1 MAGRFDI
8 TQRST
13 CWRIVLAALM
23 LLSCCDVAGA
33 VNVRRGRRGEWRRQQ
48 EALSAIDLSMPPID
62 FDSLQDVVIEPEV
75 RTVVDQLDSEDF
87 TQREAASDALRSKD
101 QWRQQIYALLAG
113 ETLSVEQRC
122 RLLQVVRDQLVNTP
136 RGALGIEMAP
146 LLPMRGEPLEIRIV
160 DLIAGLPA
168 ERVLQVGDRILA
180 IDRQPLFLEDDLQS
194 RVQSKRPGDAVHVTV
209 RRAKVD
215 DNGRVVKDAN
225 DEIVMEVLE
234 FDITLGSADV
244 LDKQSRNNMRTV
256 SNRVR
261 TARRMEADAVTQ
273 AFAPEPQDVA
283 ISGGMRMVMQP
294 DPLDEHPVI
303 INLLTQQEMLIGQTP
318 DQMRMM
324 REMWGRQLTDLIDL
338 SNHPGLSPEERDR
351 MRRLAERFAQLMN
364 AEP

>member
-168 ERVLQVGDRILA
+168 ERVLQVG
-180 IDRQPLFLEDDLQS
+180 
-194 RVQSKRPGDAVHVTV
+194 
-209 RRAKVD
+209 
-215 DNGRVVKDAN
+215 
-225 DEIVMEVLE
+225 
-234 FDITLGSADV
+234 
-244 LDKQSRNNMRTV
+244 
-256 SNRVR
+256 
-261 TARRMEADAVTQ
+261 
-273 AFAPEPQDVA
+273 
-283 ISGGMRMVMQP
+283 
-294 DPLDEHPVI
+294 
-303 INLLTQQEMLIGQTP
+303 
-318 DQMRMM
+318 
-324 REMWGRQLTDLIDL
+324 
-338 SNHPGLSPEERDR
+338 
-351 MRRLAERFAQLMN
+351 
-364 AEP
+364 